1 MTASE
6 WPNEPDS
13 RTSARAMSCA
23 VEMARKTGIRTATSS
38 IVLRDGKPNR
48 ISAEMLHRAAV
59 RPPVSPLVQSP
70 LHLGL

>member
-1 MTASE
+1 M
-6 WPNEPDS
+6 S
-13 RTSARAMSCA
+13 RA
-23 VEMARKTGIRTATSS
+23 VEMARKTDIRTETNS